1 MTITK
6 YQRIQISN
14 AAAIGG
20 LGELPA
26 ELVGLADADLADLS
40 WVDEA
45 LGYAGVGFIPVA
57 EPARPAMERIAKVY
71 LLNRFTKE
79 EERRFSKLQVQA
91 LALSVQDLDDPEK
104 DDLFEM
110 QRFLRRFD
118 AVSVIEL
125 NSPQTLAAF
134 ERLRQ
139 FGVFGDPLAA
149 DSTARRDQI
158 LTPAGPDE
166 K

>member
-1 MTITK
+1 MTKFQKIT
-6 YQRIQISN
+6 
-14 AAAIGG
+14 AATAAPIGAPG
-20 LGELPA
+20 DLPP
-26 ELVGLADADLADLS
+26 ELVGLSDESLADLS

-57 EPARPAMERIAKVY
+57 EPAPPAMERIAKVY

-79 EERRFSKLQVQA
+79 EERRFAKLQVQA
-91 LALSVQDLDDPEK
+91 STLSVQDLDNPEK
-104 DDLFEM
+104 DDLFEI

-139 FGVFGDPLAA
+139 LGVFGDPLAA
-149 DSTARRDQI
+149 DSAARRDQI